1 MSEQEERVPKPYTL
15 IEWPEGNVTR
25 AMPAGYR
32 SLDLARRTGRLE
44 LIIEA
49 LTPVHVA
56 SGVINLTDDPYRLM
70 ARDIVRVG
78 GKPVLPGSSVKGCI
92 RSIAEA
98 ISYSCVRLRRDDI
111 PDELTP
117 CTRKNELC
125 IACQTFGSF
134 GYLAPV
140 RFGDLR
146 QTSGDVALVGVPLFH
161 QPGKEPRI
169 YRDGRWARG
178 RKFYMHS
185 AQQARGDSAMYV
197 CTAGSQFEGTI
208 EFANLDDRQLGLL
221 LVALGLDP
229 THPFK
234 PKLGGAKPACYGTIG
249 IAVRSFTITNVR
261 NRYTSWNTAA
271 DEAGDI
277 RHYIGD
283 ARGTVV
289 VEDRL
294 AALAEA
300 LQWPTDR
307 ECPTEEY

>member
-1 MSEQEERVPKPYTL
+1 MSEQEERTPKPYTL
-15 IEWPEGNVTR
+15 IEWPEGAVARTK
-25 AMPAGYR
+25 PAGHR
-32 SLDLARRTGRLE
+32 SLDLTKHTGRLE
-44 LIIEA
+44 LTIEA

-56 SGVINLTDDPYRLM
+56 SGVIKLTDDPYRLM

-78 GKPVLPGSSVKGCI
+78 GEPVLPGSSVKGCI

-98 ISYSCVRLRRDDI
+98 ISHSCVRLRRDDV
-111 PDELTP
+111 PDELAP

-125 IACQTFGSF
+125 IACQIFGSF

-140 RFGDLR
+140 RFSDFR

-161 QPGKEPRI
+161 QPGKDPRL

-197 CTAGSQFEGTI
+197 CTEGSYFEGTI

-221 LVALGLDP
+221 LVALGLDSA
-229 THPFK
+229 HPFK
-234 PKLGGAKPACYGTIG
+234 PKLGGARPACYGTVAIT
-249 IAVRSFTITNVR
+249 VRSFTITDVR
-261 NRYTSWNTAA
+261 SRYTSWNAAA
-271 DEAGDI
+271 DTVADI
-277 RHYIGD
+277 GLYVDG
-283 ARGTVV
+283 ALGNLVV
-289 VEDRL
+289 KDKLVG
-294 AALAEA
+294 LAEA

-307 ECPTEEY
+307 ECPGGEY

>member
-1 MSEQEERVPKPYTL
+1 MSEQEERAPKPYTL
-15 IEWPEGNVTR
+15 IEWPKGDVTR
-25 AMPAGYR
+25 AMPAGHR

-56 SGVINLTDDPYRLM
+56 SGVIKLTDDPYRLM

-78 GKPVLPGSSVKGCI
+78 GGPVLPGSSVKGCI

-98 ISYSCVRLRRDDI
+98 ITHSCVRLRRDDV
-111 PDELTP
+111 PNELTP

-140 RFGDLR
+140 RFGDFR

-161 QPGKEPRI
+161 QPGKKPQI
-169 YRDGRWARG
+169 YLDGRWARG

-185 AQQARGDSAMYV
+185 AQQASGDSAMYV

-221 LVALGLDP
+221 LIALGLD
-229 THPFK
+229 TNHAFK
-234 PKLGGAKPACYGTIG
+234 PKLGGAKPACYGTIS
-249 IAVRSFTITNVR
+249 VTLRNFTVTNIR
-261 NRYTSWNTAA
+261 QRYTNWETPA
-271 DEAGDI
+271 DEAGDLQA
-277 RHYIGD
+277 YIN
-283 ARGTVV
+283 AAQSAVSAPQ
-289 VEDRL
+289 L
-294 AALAEA
+294 AAIAQTLR
-300 LQWPTDR
+300 WPNDGYS
-307 ECPTEEY
+307 CPDGIY